1 MKYSYLLEQG
11 RASVEFERLLHDLG
25 ELVSVPE
32 AGDEGAPPAARAG
45 ARQRGPA
52 VELTMNLREVLKALA
67 GAFSRRCK
75 TLQRFA
81 GSSNPQWR
89 HCSVS
94 GLEWCLVSLCPA
106 PVLPFLST
114 LLALASPASAL
125 QDSVV
130 LGAGTTGH
138 PMLVT
143 EALLRPRYTAARNWW
158 WPPGK

>member
-1 MKYSYLLEQG
+1 MSLSDSSTTWANLSLCPRPGMK
-11 RASVEFERLLHDLG
+11 ERLL
-25 ELVSVPE
+25 
-32 AGDEGAPPAARAG
+32 
-45 ARQRGPA
+45 QRGLGLGSGDLHA
-52 VELTMNLREVLKALA
+52 VELENEPSRSSQSWRRPLLGPKKALA
-67 GAFSRRCK
+67 GAFSRRCE
-75 TLQRFA
+75 TSRRFV

-106 PVLPFLST
+106 PVLPFLSM

-143 EALLRPRYTAARNWW
+143 EAFLRPKYTAARNGW
-158 WPPGK
+158 WPSGK